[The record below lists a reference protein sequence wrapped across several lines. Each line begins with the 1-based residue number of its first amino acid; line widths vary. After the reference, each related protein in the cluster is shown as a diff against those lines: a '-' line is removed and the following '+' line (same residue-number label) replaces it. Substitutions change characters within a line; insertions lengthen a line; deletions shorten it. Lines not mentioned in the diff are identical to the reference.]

1 MFVVFAVVRHYTR
14 IRYTGKDQTISDKHT
29 IKVLIQSQKDQR
41 SQQRIVGG
49 NIRFVQSG
57 NQQLNALF
65 VVIVCGGGIITSY
78 AAEMAR
84 C

>member
-1 MFVVFAVVRHYTR
+1 MQESG
-14 IRYTGKDQTISDKHT
+14 ILEKDQIISDGRT

-49 NIRFVQSG
+49 NIRFVQRG

-65 VVIVCGGGIITSY
+65 VVIICGGGIITSH